1 MLYIPTKIESL
12 RFALMNIYVEV
23 RFSLRL
29 FYGLIKLR
37 DHIFSYISRDPLIF
51 AVADEV
57 NDLLV
62 SMT

>member
-1 MLYIPTKIESL
+1 
-12 RFALMNIYVEV
+12 MNIYVEV